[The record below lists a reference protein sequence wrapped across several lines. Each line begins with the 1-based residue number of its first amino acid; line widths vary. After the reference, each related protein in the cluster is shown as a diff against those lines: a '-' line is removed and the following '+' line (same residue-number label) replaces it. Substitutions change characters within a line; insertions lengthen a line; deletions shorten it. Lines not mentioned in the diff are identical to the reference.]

1 MNDSVLKSFKKF
13 LKGYG
18 HILIYGEMKNRVLAW
33 FILVMIVLFAGSNI
47 SNAFSPYAVKPVDAS
62 EFVSQL
68 NQKNIEKLSI
78 CSEDGSVRGTF
89 KEPVD
94 GVINFSTTVPN
105 GSETFTQ
112 VYLDAAD
119 TKYDF
124 EKESKIVS
132 FIMQLFLIVM
142 QVGLIIFAFMLLF
155 RNSDMLGDL
164 PFFEKDD
171 DTKME
176 IPDNS
181 FADVV
186 GVPEAIE
193 EVQEIVSFLKYPDM
207 YIKAGAKFPR
217 GILLQG
223 PPGSGKTLLA
233 RCLAGEAGVP
243 FIHSSGSE
251 FIEMYVGVGAKRVRS
266 LFEKA
271 RENQPSILFID
282 EIDAVGGNRDA
293 IVNTSSE
300 HLQTINQ
307 LLTEM
312 DGFKNTDTV
321 IVIAATNRGE
331 SLDPALLRPG
341 RFDRIITVP
350 NPSKEGRKEILQ
362 HYAQGRPFEDPV
374 DFDKLASHTYG
385 FSGAELESVMDQ
397 ASILAARRVEGD
409 DAVPSISEKDID
421 EAISRVI
428 SGPALKSKK
437 LSDKEKE
444 YTSYHEAGHAVV
456 QYILPGCDPVQKIS
470 IVSRNM
476 PGVGVALGYVQ
487 SYSEEDSY
495 VMTSEQMRDEIAAL
509 LAGRCSEQMF
519 CHIETAGA
527 SNDLERASLMAY
539 SMVDRFAMD
548 VPGFDKSFRVAV
560 RDEKTAQPKVGQDRL
575 NEIDEQVNF
584 ILNEQWRKCT
594 EVISAN
600 ADKIEK
606 IVEIL
611 KDQETIDSDEI
622 CVIMEGEA
630 PDAGTEAT
638 LEETE

>member
-1 MNDSVLKSFKKF
+1 MSDNIFKSIKKF

-18 HILIYGEMKNRVLAW
+18 NILLNGERKNQILAW
-33 FILVMIVLFAGSNI
+33 FILVMIAFFIGSNI
-47 SNAFSPYAVKPVDAS
+47 FNVVSPYAVKPVSAS
-62 EFVSQL
+62 EFVTQL
-68 NQKNIEKLSI
+68 ESKNVEKISI
-78 CSEDGSVRGTF
+78 CSEDGSVKGTF
-89 KEPVD
+89 KTPSN
-94 GVINFSTTVPN
+94 GVTNFVTTVPN
-105 GSETFTQ
+105 SSETFTK
-112 VYLDAAD
+112 VYLESAD
-119 TKYDF
+119 TEYDF
-124 EKESKIVS
+124 EKESKFVT
-132 FIMQLFLIVM
+132 FIMQMFLIVL
-142 QVGLIIFAFMLLF
+142 QVGLIIFAFSLLF
-155 RNSDMLGDL
+155 RNSDMMGDL
-164 PFFEKDD
+164 PFFDKDD
-171 DTKME
+171 ETKME
-176 IPDNS
+176 IPDNT

-193 EVQEIVSFLKYPDM
+193 EVQEVVSFLKNPDM

-217 GILLQG
+217 GILMQG

-243 FIHSSGSE
+243 FIHASGSE

-282 EIDAVGGNRDA
+282 EIDAVGGNRDT

-312 DGFKNTDTV
+312 DGFKNTDSV

-341 RFDRIITVP
+341 RFDRIVTVP

-362 HYAQGRPFEDPV
+362 HYAQGRPFEGPV

-397 ASILAARRVEGD
+397 ASILAARRVED
-409 DAVPSISEKDID
+409 DDDIPSINEKDID

-456 QYILPGCDPVQKIS
+456 QYVLPGCDPVQKIS

-509 LAGRCSEQMF
+509 LAGRCAEQMF

-527 SNDLERASLMAY
+527 SNDLERASKLAY

-548 VPGFDKSFRVAV
+548 VEGFDKSFRVMV
-560 RDEKTAQPKVGQDRL
+560 RDEKTNFLKVGNERL
-575 NEIDEQVNF
+575 NEIDAQVDF
-584 ILNEQWRKCT
+584 ILNSQWEKCSK
-594 EVISAN
+594 VISEHTN
-600 ADKIEK
+600 EIEK
-606 IVEIL
+606 IVEVL
-611 KDQETIDSDEI
+611 KDQETIDADEI
-622 CVIMEGEA
+622 CIIMGDDPTAEKE
-630 PDAGTEAT
+630 D
-638 LEETE
+638 ETEQE